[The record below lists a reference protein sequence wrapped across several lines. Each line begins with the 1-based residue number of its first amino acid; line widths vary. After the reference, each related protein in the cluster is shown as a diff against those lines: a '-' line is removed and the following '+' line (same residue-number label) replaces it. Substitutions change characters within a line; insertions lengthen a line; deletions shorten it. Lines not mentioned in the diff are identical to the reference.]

1 MIKFWVTCVIIIAA
15 GWTNL
20 TAQNPLDLFKS
31 EIDTSYIKTYPKALT
46 LKAFSNSKFIRFNIS
61 GENNTEIKYQPNGS
75 STLGFGFN
83 YKWIGLGIDFKIVD
97 QESRIRYGESSYYDI
112 QLQFN
117 LRHGT
122 FDLFLQNYEGFYIRN
137 SAAVI
142 RNWPEDTYM
151 KRPDVR
157 VFSSGANYTHI
168 LNPQRFS
175 YRAAFLQTEAQRK
188 SAGSI
193 IMSGGINYHEINADS
208 SLIPDNLIYA
218 QDGAGGDFNRINAIT
233 TTARFGYAHTFVAI
247 HRFFLTI
254 SADAGLSY
262 GYIRVNPAGQQEAD
276 HQLSLQ
282 SNVSSRFAL
291 GYNHGRWY
299 AGMNTLYYIQVYRAR
314 SIENTVGIEYGKI
327 NFTVAYRLM
336 LEKEID
342 LPEL

>member
-1 MIKFWVTCVIIIAA
+1 MKLWITCVIITVA
-15 GWTNL
+15 GWNSL
-20 TAQNPLDLFKS
+20 TAQNPLDLFRS
-31 EIDTSYIKTYPKALT
+31 EIDTAFIKTYPKALT
-46 LKAFSNSKFIRFNIS
+46 LKIFSNSKFIRFNIS
-61 GENNTEIKYQPNGS
+61 GDNNTEIKYQPNGS
-75 STLGFGFN
+75 STLGIGFN

-97 QESRIRYGESSYYDI
+97 QDSQARYGESSYYDI
-112 QLQFN
+112 QFQFN

-137 SAAVI
+137 SASI
-142 RNWPEDTYM
+142 LRNWPQDTYM
-151 KRPDVR
+151 KRPDVK

-168 LNPQRFS
+168 LNPHRFS
-175 YRAAFLQTEAQRK
+175 YRAAFLQTETQRQ
-188 SAGSI
+188 SAGSV

-208 SLIPDNLIYA
+208 SLIPDDLIYA
-218 QDGAGGDFNRINAIT
+218 PDDAGDDFNRINGIT
-233 TTARFGYAHTFVAI
+233 TTARFGYAHTFVALQ
-247 HRFFLTI
+247 RFFLTL

-262 GYIRVNPAGQQEAD
+262 GYIRVNPVGQEEIN
-276 HQLSLQ
+276 HHLSLQ
-282 SNVSSRFAL
+282 SNVSSRFAA

-314 SIENTVGIEYGKI
+314 STDNTVGIEYGKI